1 LKEFGSRG
9 DGALHL
15 RYQDVLAQDTEARLR
30 QLSAWVFACVSQ
42 NRPFSLELP
51 QYTLPEGSGREQLR
65 AALYHLASFEVPV

>member
-15 RYQDVLAQDTEARLR
+15 RYEDALGADTEARLR
-30 QLSAWVFACVSQ
+30 QLSAWVFACTSQ

-51 QYTLPEGSGREQLR
+51 QTTLPEGSGREQLR
-65 AALYHLASFEVPV
+65 AALYRLASFEEPV